1 MINKKLNKILDDIII
16 EISRGVYRFIDSMI
30 TCNN

>member
-16 EISRGVYRFIDSMI
+16 EISCGVYRFVDSNDNMQ
-30 TCNN
+30 